1 MMLWQHIKSIKNY
14 VYNLSQSFTNLSL
27 IFHQFTLIIKK
38 ISYFF
43 YLNDI
48 RKKLATTTTT
58 DMSKIK
64 TNYFIIIDQIIK
76 NNQFFINIIDQIT
89 LIPRKR
95 SHP

>member
-1 MMLWQHIKSIKNY
+1 MFIISIFN
-14 VYNLSQSFTNLSL
+14 NLSL

-48 RKKLATTTTT
+48 RKKLATTTT

-64 TNYFIIIDQIIK
+64 THYFIIIDQIIK

-89 LIPRKR
+89 LIPRKN
-95 SHP
+95 SQP

>member
-14 VYNLSQSFTNLSL
+14 VYNLSP